1 MLTWRKHSI
10 ALRGV
15 TGVLVLTP
23 DSWLTIASELSSI
36 TKLLIILLI
45 PLLLVNSND
54 HNILLYKIL
63 FYQTTCLYTCTPYNF
78 LSFTIIY
85 IMRSLA

>member
-23 DSWLTIASELSSI
+23 DSWLTIASELSSN
-36 TKLLIILLI
+36 TKLLIILLN
-45 PLLLVNSND
+45 PLLLVNFND
-54 HNILLYKIL
+54 HNILLYKTL
-63 FYQTTCLYTCTPYNF
+63 FYQTTCFYTFTPYNF
-78 LSFTIIY
+78 LSF
-85 IMRSLA
+85 